1 MLVLQFSVGFH
12 EFVEGGCTKRT
23 DAYVADFWSNH
34 VCGVECMDGNLV
46 ACDGELQVSVD
57 ASTHDAQFHFR
68 TFLASQTLHDFLFR
82 HLNTSNGAVV
92 DGDNAVA
99 SKDSHLL

>member
-1 MLVLQFSVGFH
+1 MHVRHWTLVRQVCMILLLVFLLSFTISLFVMHALQKEHLSVLYAQ
-12 EFVEGGCTKRT
+12 T
-23 DAYVADFWSNH
+23 AD
-34 VCGVECMDGNLV
+34 L
-46 ACDGELQVSVD
+46 LSVD

-82 HLNTSNGAVV
+82 HLNTSDSTVI

-99 SKDSHLL
+99 CKDSHLL